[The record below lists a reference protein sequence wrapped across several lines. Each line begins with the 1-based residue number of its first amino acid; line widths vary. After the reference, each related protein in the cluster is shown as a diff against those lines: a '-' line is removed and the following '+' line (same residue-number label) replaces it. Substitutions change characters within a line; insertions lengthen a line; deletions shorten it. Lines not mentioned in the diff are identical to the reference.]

1 MLGTPGMISFWGV
14 SLLVPP
20 RPPLPPPLPFLLLK
34 RFGLLVGGGADVGG
48 VAAGVLATCSGSVIL
63 LIGCFYLNNVVNSNA
78 LPLSEL

>member
-48 VAAGVLATCSGSVIL
+48 VAAGVSAT
-63 LIGCFYLNNVVNSNA
+63 
-78 LPLSEL
+78 